1 MSDTEGNLTTIS
13 VKFNFDNKPGI
24 PALKMLFPVAGHLE
38 SYSDFLPYFLSHS
51 KDGVTLDKVVQ
62 L

>member
-1 MSDTEGNLTTIS
+1 MTTIS